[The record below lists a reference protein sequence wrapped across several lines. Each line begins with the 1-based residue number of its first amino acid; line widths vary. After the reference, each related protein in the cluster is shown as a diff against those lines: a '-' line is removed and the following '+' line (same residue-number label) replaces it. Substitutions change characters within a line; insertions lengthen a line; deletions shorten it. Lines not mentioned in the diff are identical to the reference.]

1 MKKALQMKDVGVD
14 KADAEDPLIAHLRQ
28 QLAAHRGSRGQS
40 APLRSRLARTPVPA
54 KSSAFDAA

>member
-1 MKKALQMKDVGVD
+1 MKDVGVD

-40 APLRSRLARTPVPA
+40 APLRSRLARTPVSA